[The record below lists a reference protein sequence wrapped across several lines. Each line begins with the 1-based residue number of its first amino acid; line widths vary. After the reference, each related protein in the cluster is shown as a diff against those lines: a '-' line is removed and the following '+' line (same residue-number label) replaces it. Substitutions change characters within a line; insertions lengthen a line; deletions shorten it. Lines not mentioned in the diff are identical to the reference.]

1 MKAKASAAK
10 NNRFIV
16 RPPPYRSPEM
26 TGDGRDIVTAIV
38 NDALESVEPS
48 ARREK
53 DFSTLC

>member
-1 MKAKASAAK
+1 
-10 NNRFIV
+10 
-16 RPPPYRSPEM
+16 M